1 MASVF
6 LALGLLL
13 FLMLIGLA
21 FYWQGTIRL
30 PGSAVSYGVEDS
42 IRHISSRLSGDTRQV
57 IGPKSVRRILEW
69 EMKYLHEALDADPDQ
84 AVVLGGDE
92 ARDYVLKM
100 TARQG
105 FDYEPAVVE
114 EVLALQAEY
123 LASIGAVAAPV
134 QGETPGAA
142 GEVEAPGAGDE

>member
-13 FLMLIGLA
+13 LLIIIGFA

-30 PGSAVSYGVEDS
+30 PGSAISYGVEES
-42 IRHISSRLSGDTRQV
+42 IRFITPRLSEETRQV

-69 EMKYLHEALDADPDQ
+69 EMKYLHTALEADPDQ
-84 AVVLGGDE
+84 DVVLGGDE
-92 ARDYVLKM
+92 AKSYVLEM
-100 TARQG
+100 TKRQG
-105 FDYEPAVVE
+105 FDYEPAIVD

-123 LASIGAVAAPV
+123 LASIGAVAGPV
-134 QGETPGAA
+134 QTGGGTEPD
-142 GEVEAPGAGDE
+142 EAKSSDG